1 MYWCRPGACSP
12 FLSTAIRKKNTKKY
26 SKFLLIEIQ
35 LEKMSVGDES
45 EISSGEILSFYFR
58 NEKTISTEGF
68 FLFWKVILSSK
79 NEFDFANN
87 KFDEIVPNQLICYS
101 LVVYFGVD
109 CTNYIMYIIVWVY
122 LIRIYTWW
130 LIG

>member
-1 MYWCRPGACSP
+1 MS
-12 FLSTAIRKKNTKKY
+12 RK
-26 SKFLLIEIQ
+26 FRA
-35 LEKMSVGDES
+35 EK
-45 EISSGEILSFYFR
+45 
-58 NEKTISTEGF
+58 F
-68 FLFWKVILSSK
+68 FLFIFEMKKRLAQRDFFLFRKVILSSK

-122 LIRIYTWW
+122 LIRIYT
-130 LIG
+130 